1 MTDEEV
7 RMIAE
12 QYEIDLSKLEG
23 SGPDGEVTLE
33 DLERYIK
40 EHFYPKVLR
49 EVKLIGIRKV
59 IAGRLSE
66 SYREAVH
73 VTINME
79 AEMDGLVEMREK
91 LTEKL
96 GRKPSYTVLMLKCTA
111 KAIRDFID
119 MNATMD
125 GDRITVYN
133 DININVAVDSPMG
146 LITPV
151 IRNVDEKSLEELLD
165 EYSNLVER
173 TKKGLL
179 KEKDFV
185 GGTFT
190 VTNLGM
196 LGVDSF
202 TPIINPPQVAILGLN
217 RIAEKPVVR
226 NGEIKKARVMT
237 LSLSFDHRAIDG
249 APAARFLGRVKHYL
263 ENPGEVFGD
272 P

>member
-1 MTDEEV
+1 MSEEEV

-23 SGPDGEVTLE
+23 SGPGGEVTLE
-33 DLERYIK
+33 DLEKYIK

-66 SYREAVH
+66 SYRKAVH

-79 AEMDGLVEMREK
+79 VEMDGLIEMREK

-96 GRKPSYTVLMLKCTA
+96 GRKPSYTVLMLKCIA

-119 MNATMD
+119 VNATMD
-125 GDRITVYN
+125 GDKIVVYD
-133 DININVAVDSPMG
+133 DININVAVDSPIG

-165 EYSNLVER
+165 EYSDLVER
-173 TKKGLL
+173 TK
-179 KEKDFV
+179 
-185 GGTFT
+185 
-190 VTNLGM
+190 
-196 LGVDSF
+196 
-202 TPIINPPQVAILGLN
+202 
-217 RIAEKPVVR
+217 
-226 NGEIKKARVMT
+226 
-237 LSLSFDHRAIDG
+237 
-249 APAARFLGRVKHYL
+249 
-263 ENPGEVFGD
+263 
-272 P
+272 

>member
-1 MTDEEV
+1 MVSEEV
-7 RMIAE
+7 KMIAE
-12 QYEIDLSKLEG
+12 QYDIDLSKLKG
-23 SGPDGEVTLE
+23 SGPGGEVTIE
-33 DLERYIK
+33 DLEKYTL
-40 EHFYPKVLR
+40 EHFYPKVLK
-49 EVKLIGIRKV
+49 ETKLIGIRKV
-59 IAGRLSE
+59 IAERLSE
-66 SYREAVH
+66 SYRQAVH
-73 VTINME
+73 VTLNME
-79 AEMDGLVEMREK
+79 AEMDGLIEIKKE

-96 GRKPSYTVLMLKCTA
+96 GRKPSYTVLMLKCIA
-111 KAIRDFID
+111 KAIRDFIEV
-119 MNATMD
+119 NATME
-125 GDRITVYN
+125 GEKITVYD
-133 DININVAVDSPMG
+133 DININVAVDSPIG

-165 EYSNLVER
+165 EYLDIIER

-190 VTNLGM
+190 VTNLGT
-196 LGVDSF
+196 LGVESF

-217 RIAEKPVVR
+217 RISEKPVVK
-226 NGEIKKARVMT
+226 NGEIKTAKVMI

-272 P
+272 L

>member
-7 RMIAE
+7 RLIAE

-23 SGPDGEVTLE
+23 SGPDGEVTIE

-59 IAGRLSE
+59 IAERLSE

-73 VTINME
+73 VTINMDV
-79 AEMDGLVEMREK
+79 EMDRLIDVRKE
-91 LTEKL
+91 LTGKL
-96 GRKPSYTVLMLKCTA
+96 GRKPSYTVLMLKCIA
-111 KAIRDFID
+111 MAIRDFID
-119 MNATMD
+119 MNAVIE
-125 GDRITVYN
+125 GDKITIYK
-133 DININVAVDSPMG
+133 DININLAIDSPVG

-165 EYSNLVER
+165 EYFNLMER

-179 KEKDFV
+179 KEKDFI

-217 RIAEKPVVR
+217 RIAERPVVKD
-226 NGEIKKARVMT
+226 GEIKPAMIMT

-263 ENPGEVFGD
+263 ENPEEVFGGL
-272 P
+272 